1 MSKKIK
7 KISPNKTAIVT
18 KPFTMVSCYEPF
30 KVIRIDTVGRFPKD
44 RNDNR
49 YLIVIIDNCTRVVKL
64 TQHKTLQAIEAVRA
78 LTNQISRY
86 GAPYTINSDNGT
98 QYVPLI
104 KY

>member
-18 KPFTMVSCYEPF
+18 KPFTMVSYEPF

-64 TQHKTLQAIEAVRA
+64 TQHKTDQSIEAVTA
-78 LTNQISRY
+78 FTN
-86 GAPYTINSDNGT
+86 
-98 QYVPLI
+98 
-104 KY
+104 